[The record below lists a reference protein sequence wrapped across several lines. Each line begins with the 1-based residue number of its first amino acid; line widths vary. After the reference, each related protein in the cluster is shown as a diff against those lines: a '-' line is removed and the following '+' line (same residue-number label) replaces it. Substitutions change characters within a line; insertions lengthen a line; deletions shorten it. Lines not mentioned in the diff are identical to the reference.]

1 MRTILAFLLIVS
13 FFAFPSLAQE
23 LSPNLS
29 KELFRWV
36 DGNGVTQYATSLY
49 KIPERFRASA
59 VLLRPDSSP
68 SYGAKKSEKSPKL
81 KQSNSASSKPHY
93 ASLASTRGYSAK
105 GAKTLLRSTDGYPKI
120 KLSSSDFHYFP
131 YLVMFKRLVEEEWEY
146 PVQSRL
152 MGEKGNL
159 KLLISLNKRGKVVDV
174 ELKKS
179 TKYEMLNAE
188 VLRAV
193 EEAGPY
199 PSIPVEWGASGVKIE
214 AEFNY
219 VLDHW
224 WQKKNVTVINTRT
237 KEPTFKEIRSAILA
251 KIEKRAVVNDVK
263 INPN

>member
-1 MRTILAFLLIVS
+1 MRIILVFLLIVS
-13 FFAFPSLAQE
+13 FCASPSHAQ
-23 LSPNLS
+23 
-29 KELFRWV
+29 ELFRWV
-36 DGNGVTQYATSLY
+36 DGNGVTQYATSIY
-49 KIPERFRASA
+49 KIPERYRSSA
-59 VLLRPDSSP
+59 ALLRSDSSP
-68 SYGAKKSEKSPKL
+68 SYGGATKSEKPPKL
-81 KQSNSASSKPHY
+81 KQSNGVSSKQRF
-93 ASLASTRGYSAK
+93 ASTRGYSAN
-105 GAKTLLRSTDGYPKI
+105 GAKTLLKAADGYPKL
-120 KLSSSDFHYFP
+120 KLGDSDFRYFP
-131 YLVMFKRLVEEEWEY
+131 YLVMFKRLVEGEWEY

-159 KLLISLNKRGKVVDV
+159 KLLISLNRRGRVVDV

-179 TKYEMLNAE
+179 TKYERLNAE

-199 PSIPVEWGASGVKIE
+199 PSIPLEWGASGVKIE

-224 WQKKNVTVINTRT
+224 WQKKNVTVINTRK

-263 INPN
+263 VNPN